1 MATEKASSNPPSPE
15 QQLES
20 FIAKFEPEIAT
31 QARAIRQ
38 KMLERL
44 PGAYE
49 LVYDNYGALA
59 IGYVP
64 TERPSD
70 VVFSIVIYPRCIN
83 MCFFEGDALP
93 DPHGR
98 LRGEGSVVRTVRL
111 ETPETLDEPPVR
123 ALMREA
129 QKLADEK
136 FDRKQPH
143 RLVIRA
149 IAKKQ
154 RPRRPDDW
162 IDQSSTASG
171 AASPAR
177 ARRRPR

>member
-1 MATEKASSNPPSPE
+1 MATVKQPSDSPSPE
-15 QQLES
+15 RQLES
-20 FIAKFEPEIAT
+20 FIAKFMPEIAA
-31 QARAIRQ
+31 QARAIRH
-38 KMLERL
+38 KMLARL

-83 MCFFEGDALP
+83 LCFFEGDLLP

-111 ETPETLDEPPVR
+111 ETPETLDEPAVK

-129 QKLADEK
+129 MRLADEK

-162 IDQSSTASG
+162 IDQSSTKSA
-171 AASPAR
+171 AASPAA
-177 ARRRPR
+177 ARRRRG

>member
-1 MATEKASSNPPSPE
+1 MATVKPPSNPPSPE

-20 FIAKFEPEIAT
+20 FIAKFEPEIAA

-38 KMLERL
+38 KMLARL
-44 PGAYE
+44 PGAFE
-49 LVYDNYGALA
+49 MVYDNYGALA

-83 MCFFEGDALP
+83 MCFFEGDLLP

-98 LRGEGSVVRTVRL
+98 LRGEGNVVRTLRL
-111 ETPETLDEPPVR
+111 ESPETLDEPAVKK
-123 ALMREA
+123 LMRDA
-129 QKLADEK
+129 MRLADEK
-136 FDRKQPH
+136 FDRKQPQ

-149 IAKKQ
+149 VAKKQ
-154 RPRRPDDW
+154 RPRRPGDW
-162 IDQSSTASG
+162 IDQSSTKSA
-171 AASPAR
+171 AASPAA
-177 ARRRPR
+177 ARRRRR